1 METGDEIMM
10 TIGEKIKA
18 IRKQKGMTQA
28 QLAESCGFATVTI
41 RQYESGKREPRYS
54 QVEKIASALDVTAT
68 SLYPNE
74 LSSANAFLDEWK
86 QDGLIIELTPEEEAE
101 EERLSQERHKKQEE
115 ELQTEILESITA
127 NAREIMQG
135 DKYNGLILLQLIE
148 RLVILKP
155 VGLRKVRDYADDL
168 ATSGKYMI
176 DAAQEPPANSNGAES
191 R

>member
-54 QVEKIASALDVTAT
+54 QVEKIASVLEVTAT

-86 QDGLIIELTPEEEAE
+86 QDGLIIELAPEEEAE
-101 EERLSQERHKKQEE
+101 EEHLSQERHKKQEE

-176 DAAQEPPANSNGAES
+176 DATQEPSADSNGAES